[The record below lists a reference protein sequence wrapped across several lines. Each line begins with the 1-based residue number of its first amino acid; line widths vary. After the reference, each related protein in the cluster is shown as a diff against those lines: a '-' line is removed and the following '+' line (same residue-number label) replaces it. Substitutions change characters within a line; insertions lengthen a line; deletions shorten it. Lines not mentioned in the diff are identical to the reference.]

1 MIRMEAYATS
11 RFRAR
16 VQEKSYLSWA
26 FAASACLHGL
36 VYFLGYAAPR
46 PAHPPVELDLTMSGH
61 VGMLGGGHHA
71 APRPA
76 APPPAP
82 KAPEKEWVKP
92 AANQA
97 APVPSPAA
105 APSAAPAPEEDKPAA
120 SANQSGPD
128 NGGFGEG
135 DGDLSSLTR
144 LPAIL
149 NLGDLAAILRKFY
162 PEAERDAGREGVVVV
177 DLHVGVDGRVASVDV
192 VRSVDPAFDEAARRV
207 GLLLRF
213 SPAYRGAEKVP
224 VKLRQAIKFNL
235 EK

>member
-1 MIRMEAYATS
+1 MTLLEKTATS
-11 RFRAR
+11 RFRPR
-16 VQEKSYLSWA
+16 VQEKSYLPWA
-26 FAASACLHGL
+26 FAASAVIHGG
-36 VYFLGYAAPR
+36 VYWLGYAAPR
-46 PAHPPVELDLTMSGH
+46 ATHPPVELDLTMSGH

-71 APRPA
+71 AAPKPA
-76 APPPAP
+76 APPPPPAP
-82 KAPEKEWVKP
+82 KEKDWVKSATNKP
-92 AANQA
+92 APIATPSA
-97 APVPSPAA
+97 SPSPAA
-105 APSAAPAPEEDKPAA
+105 APEPETPAPT
-120 SANQSGPD
+120 QTGPD

-149 NLGDLAAILRKFY
+149 NLADLGTILRKFY
-162 PEAERDAGREGVVVV
+162 PEAERDAGREGTVVV
-177 DLHVGVDGRVASVDV
+177 DLHVNESGRVTAVDV
-192 VRSVDPAFDEAARRV
+192 VRSVDPAFDEAAKKV